1 MRVEQNQNITS
12 ALAESKKSLASI
24 DGQNKQM
31 SQLRDQLEAMHAQM
45 MQMQNNI
52 RSAQIKNDNLKNV
65 SKLESDLRKNRD
77 TNED

>member
-24 DGQNKQM
+24 DVQNKQM

-45 MQMQNNI
+45 RSMQNNI